1 MLSDVNGSLSPIT
14 SLFSLVEPAAGCSK
28 LFLQIPFTANEYYY

>member
-14 SLFSLVEPAAGCSK
+14 SLFSLVEPAPGCSK
-28 LFLQIPFTANEYYY
+28 LFLKTPFTANDHYY